1 MAEHFDT
8 TVGAL
13 FKGMEEFVTSK
24 TVVGEP
30 IQVGETTIL
39 PLIDVS
45 FGIMAS
51 ARNEEKRTNGGG
63 GMGGKM
69 SPSALLV
76 IKDGS
81 TKLVNITNAD
91 SISRLIDMAPD
102 LINRIVPGKKKA
114 DTPEERQA
122 MEKAAED
129 AKKFGDRI
137 RLRGMC

>member
-13 FKGMEEFVTSK
+13 FKGMEEFITSK

-30 IQVGETTIL
+30 IHVGDTTIL

-45 FGIMAS
+45 FGVMAS
-51 ARNEEKRTNGGG
+51 ARNEEKKTGGGG

-76 IKDGS
+76 IRGGS
-81 TKLVNITNAD
+81 TKLVNIKNAD
-91 SISRLIDMAPD
+91 SVSRLIDMAPD
-102 LINRIVPGKKKA
+102 IINHFVPGKKKE

-122 MEKAAED
+122 MEKAAGEE
-129 AKKFGDRI
+129 KKF
-137 RLRGMC
+137 

>member
-30 IQVGETTIL
+30 IKVQDTTIL

-45 FGIMAS
+45 FGIAAS
-51 ARNEEKRTNGGG
+51 ARNESQRSNGGG

-81 TKLVNITNAD
+81 TRLINIRNQD

-102 LINRIVPGKKKA
+102 LINRFTPGKKKE

-122 MEKAAED
+122 MEDAAKDE
-129 AKKFGDRI
+129 KKF
-137 RLRGMC
+137 

>member
-13 FKGMEEFVTSK
+13 FKGMEDFFTSK

-30 IQVGETTIL
+30 IKVGDTTIL

-45 FGIMAS
+45 FGLLAS
-51 ARNEEKRTNGGG
+51 ARNEAQRTNGGG

-81 TKLVNITNAD
+81 TRLVSIKNQD
-91 SISRLIDMAPD
+91 SVSKLIDMAPD
-102 LINRIVPGKKKA
+102 LINRFMPGRKNQ
-114 DTPEERQA
+114 DSPEERQA
-122 MEKAAED
+122 MEDAAKNE
-129 AKKFGDRI
+129 KKF
-137 RLRGMC
+137 

>member
-1 MAEHFDT
+1 
-8 TVGAL
+8 
-13 FKGMEEFVTSK
+13 
-24 TVVGEP
+24 
-30 IQVGETTIL
+30 
-39 PLIDVS
+39 
-45 FGIMAS
+45 
-51 ARNEEKRTNGGG
+51 
-63 GMGGKM
+63 MGGKM

-81 TKLVNITNAD
+81 TKLVNIKNAY

-129 AKKFGDRI
+129 EKKF
-137 RLRGMC
+137 

>member
-30 IQVGETTIL
+30 VKVGDTTIL

-45 FGIMAS
+45 FGVMAS
-51 ARNEEKRTNGGG
+51 ARNEAQRTNGGG

-81 TKLVNITNAD
+81 TRLVNIKNQD
-91 SISRLIDMAPD
+91 SISKLIDMAPD
-102 LINRIVPGKKKA
+102 LINRFVPGKKA
-114 DTPEERQA
+114 SETPEERKA
-122 MEKAAED
+122 MEDAAKD
-129 AKKFGDRI
+129 DKKF
-137 RLRGMC
+137 

>member
-45 FGIMAS
+45 YGIMAS

-81 TKLVNITNAD
+81 TKLVNIKNAD

-129 AKKFGDRI
+129 EKKF
-137 RLRGMC
+137 

>member
-45 FGIMAS
+45 FGLMAS

-81 TKLVNITNAD
+81 TKLVNIKNAD

-129 AKKFGDRI
+129 EKKF
-137 RLRGMC
+137 

>member
-24 TVVGEP
+24 TVIGEP
-30 IQVGETTIL
+30 VKVGDTTIL

-45 FGIMAS
+45 FGVMAS
-51 ARNEEKRTNGGG
+51 ARNESQRSNGGG

-69 SPSALLV
+69 SPTALLV

-81 TKLVNITNAD
+81 TRLVNIKNED
-91 SISRLIDMAPD
+91 SISKLIDMAPD
-102 LINRIVPGKKKA
+102 LINRFMPGKKKQ
-114 DTPEERQA
+114 DSPL
-122 MEKAAED
+122 EKAAMDEA
-129 AKKFGDRI
+129 AKNDQTF
-137 RLRGMC
+137 

>member
-24 TVVGEP
+24 TVIGEP
-30 IQVGETTIL
+30 VKVGDTTIL

-45 FGIMAS
+45 FGVES
-51 ARNEEKRTNGGG
+51 QRSNGGG

-69 SPSALLV
+69 SPTALLV

-81 TKLVNITNAD
+81 TRLVNIKNED
-91 SISRLIDMAPD
+91 SISKLIDMAPD
-102 LINRIVPGKKKA
+102 LINRFMPGKKKQ
-114 DTPEERQA
+114 DSPQ
-122 MEKAAED
+122 EKAAMDEA
-129 AKKFGDRI
+129 AKKDQTF
-137 RLRGMC
+137 

>member
-24 TVVGEP
+24 TVIGEP
-30 IQVGETTIL
+30 VKVGDTTIL

-45 FGIMAS
+45 FGVMAS
-51 ARNEEKRTNGGG
+51 ASNEAQRSNGGG

-69 SPSALLV
+69 SPTALLV

-81 TKLVNITNAD
+81 TRLVNIKNED
-91 SISRLIDMAPD
+91 SISKLIDMAPD
-102 LINRIVPGKKKA
+102 LINRFMPGKKKQ
-114 DTPEERQA
+114 DSPQ
-122 MEKAAED
+122 EKAAMDEA
-129 AKKFGDRI
+129 AKNDQTF
-137 RLRGMC
+137 

>member
-30 IQVGETTIL
+30 IKVQDTTIL

-45 FGIMAS
+45 FGMMAS

-76 IKDGS
+76 IKDGNAR
-81 TKLVNITNAD
+81 LINIKNQD
-91 SISRLIDMAPD
+91 SVSKLIDMAPD
-102 LINRIVPGKKKA
+102 LINRFVPGKKNE
-114 DTPEERQA
+114 DTPQERAA
-122 MEKAAED
+122 MEKAAKED
-129 AKKFGDRI
+129 KTF
-137 RLRGMC
+137 

>member
-81 TKLVNITNAD
+81 TKLVNIKNAD

-122 MEKAAED
+122 LEKAAED
-129 AKKFGDRI
+129 EMKF
-137 RLRGMC
+137 

>member
-76 IKDGS
+76 I
-81 TKLVNITNAD
+81 
-91 SISRLIDMAPD
+91 
-102 LINRIVPGKKKA
+102 
-114 DTPEERQA
+114 
-122 MEKAAED
+122 
-129 AKKFGDRI
+129 
-137 RLRGMC
+137 

>member
-81 TKLVNITNAD
+81 TKLVNIKNAD

-129 AKKFGDRI
+129 EKKF
-137 RLRGMC
+137 

>member
-24 TVVGEP
+24 TVIGEP
-30 IQVGETTIL
+30 VKVGDTTIL

-45 FGIMAS
+45 FGVMAS
-51 ARNEEKRTNGGG
+51 ARNESQRSNGGG

-69 SPSALLV
+69 SPTALLV

-81 TKLVNITNAD
+81 TRLVNIKNED
-91 SISRLIDMAPD
+91 SISKLIDMAPD
-102 LINRIVPGKKKA
+102 LINRFMPGKKKH
-114 DTPEERQA
+114 DSPQ
-122 MEKAAED
+122 EKAAMDEA
-129 AKKFGDRI
+129 AKNDQTF
-137 RLRGMC
+137 

>member
-63 GMGGKM
+63 GMGGKI

-76 IKDGS
+76 IKAGS
-81 TKLVNITNAD
+81 TKLVNIKNAD

-129 AKKFGDRI
+129 EKKF
-137 RLRGMC
+137 